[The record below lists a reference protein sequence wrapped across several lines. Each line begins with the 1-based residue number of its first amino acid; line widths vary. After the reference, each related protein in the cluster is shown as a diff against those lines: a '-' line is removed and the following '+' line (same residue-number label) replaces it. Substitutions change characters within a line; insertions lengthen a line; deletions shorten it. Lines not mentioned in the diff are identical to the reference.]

1 MAIGFAFTQP
11 PFIIVLMFL
20 AVGLG
25 LAAPFVALCW
35 QPKWLQLLPKPGAWM
50 ERFKV
55 AMGFPMLATA
65 MWLFWL
71 TGTRLGKTGVLWLGM
86 FLVLLSMAAWIWG
99 EFVQR
104 GSKRKGLA
112 VTICLML
119 VVTAYGGILEKQLQW
134 RSPAGA
140 KKEGI
145 DWKKWS
151 PEAVEQARKDGHP
164 VLVDFTADTCLNCQV
179 NKITSLEIEPT
190 RKKLK
195 EIDAVPFLADFTDED
210 PSIARELQRYGRA
223 GVPLVLVYPKDSNKP
238 AIVLPAVL
246 TPSTVLDALERS
258 DPGCDSPENK

>member
-1 MAIGFAFTQP
+1 
-11 PFIIVLMFL
+11 
-20 AVGLG
+20 
-25 LAAPFVALCW
+25 
-35 QPKWLQLLPKPGAWM
+35 M

-104 GSKRKGLA
+104 GGKRKGLA
-112 VTICLML
+112 VAICLVL
-119 VVTAYGGILEKQLQW
+119 VLTAYGGILEKQLQW
-134 RSPAGA
+134 REPAGK

-195 EIDAVPFLADFTDED
+195 EIDAVAFLADFTDAD
-210 PSIARELQRYGRA
+210 PAIARELERYRRA
-223 GVPLVLVYPKDSNKP
+223 GVPLVLVFPKDPTKP
-238 AIVLPAVL
+238 PIELPAVL
-246 TPSTVLDALERS
+246 TPGIVLDAL
-258 DPGCDSPENK
+258 DQAAK